1 MSYELDNALPISHRV
16 TSLVGIFIGLFCFIT
31 QTALP
36 VAGQASSSFTMTVKT
51 TDNKSLVVI
60 PDPFS
65 NATATEQSK
74 CTVTNFK
81 PRQPA
86 PIIGGL
92 DPNKVTSNPVTAA
105 TCNVFDQT
113 YGWEWPL
120 AFTFSSL
127 KDLGTWTIVCDGYS
141 FDMTSCQAANVQPC
155 GLFCNPYTLTKWQ
168 NTFTWI
174 VTVQNNPPQVKLAPT
189 TFHGSKSD
197 VTLSINITD
206 PDGGPAARV
215 PNAWRFA
222 GPNGRTVTPTMLNNN
237 TEAQATFDHPLDV
250 GSWSIHIDVID
261 GQGEQTTQTVDFT
274 VTDNK
279 PVVTVSANGMPGN
292 LWTMWA
298 TDQLPFTVLAT
309 DADGDDTSL
318 TCVAQGPNGKNT
330 LPKGAVLPAIAAQKP
345 PVTGMFTFSPGK
357 PDIGTWKFSCDAV
370 TDLATVTS
378 TFTVDVQP
386 KQPQAKLLSG
396 AFPPAIPEGS
406 DITLVAD
413 NHDAYGDPFKTIQW
427 DLIQGPGANP
437 PGQTDAVGSGATFTM
452 AKPAPGTWRFRL
464 TVTDDVAQ
472 SDKKDDIFVLVD
484 SKPHISINDPG
495 IVNVLQAFTLD
506 GSASSDPDY
515 DSPHWVVQPY
525 VVTLKSEA
533 PTYQWRLI
541 SWPADADPNL
551 IYQGTVDDVF
561 NLNGSAKTLMFPAVT
576 LFPDDWLFELDVTD
590 SQGNQDSGVVAVVVA
605 GLNLPPI
612 AIINPPARIYTVT
625 GVQDPLKFLDGFTD
639 VTFDASMSF
648 DPDALLKNLGRGI
661 QSYAWQVLDQPNGCN
676 LKPPWD
682 NGALSTAS
690 VAMGF
695 QQMNGVP
702 NACLGTYHVMV
713 AATDQDMPKAHTGF
727 NTALA
732 VVVNCK
738 DVICIDH
745 PTQQDPEFVPL
756 AQKTDV
762 LIYYHLSSLF
772 NQQPIYN
779 PQSPFGL
786 NGARIQLFISKDEN
800 NATIPVFS
808 NTYDIDP
815 APNQVSGGE
824 RVLNWAGYDTQN
836 RHPASGKYNVAL
848 QLLDGAGNNSSKVTE
863 QHAILIQTLDVSL
876 NSVDRYID
884 GTLLPKSPI
893 QVTWDVSGAK
903 YVKPGFDQ
911 LRLVVFDQTGT
922 EVGHKDEP
930 SNSLNPLAWDGSTD
944 KGQLPPGEYFL
955 QLEAIKNDGTV
966 LGASTELPFTVYQI
980 GFHLA
985 SGAKPPAMVALFVN
999 NDDDDLNGISDLN
1012 DMRKDDDL
1020 VELAIDVLPST
1031 LDGTLT
1037 LSNGGGFL
1045 VWPKND
1051 KSGVQIA
1058 MPATYAANAIP
1069 KSVTL
1074 EGTSASLTYL
1084 TAEFVTTQG
1093 NVKLN
1098 PAKLP
1103 IDTIELA
1110 IMLDTNGD
1118 FRASPGDIESL
1129 YVQLGLWD
1137 FAFRVNADAN
1147 GAANTLYDEQ
1157 DDPNNF
1163 VGRDSHRFYYWL
1175 NDPAANTDNGKIEE
1189 IPLANLQWYT
1199 RKPDKVTDED
1209 HPANA
1214 GITLTETLPGSG
1226 VFVSKALMLVSDQVD
1241 TNEPTDTGLP
1251 AHPGKSGPGV
1261 ANHRTRRVDGIDDL
1275 MVAAYQSQLPGA
1287 SPHLLLTPT
1296 FSRTNDMLSNRRTL
1310 SVHIFNFSDT
1320 NKGVA
1325 KTPQPTIDV
1334 MMKEFSRRFAPLGIR
1349 INIIGND
1356 VIDLPM
1362 GSPINLNMVAGFM
1375 SVLDGAVPCG
1385 TRVTA
1390 SGDQLALIGLI
1401 RAVDPASKVNEN
1413 VYYIAVVPNLA
1424 ANRGESFP
1432 DGYEKPGVMEKN
1444 FTFLSG
1450 AAMQMDY
1457 VPAHEAAHM
1466 LVNETMTN
1474 AEANAMAPGWTPGGH
1489 FGGASAALQ
1498 QRFNVMEPGGTS
1510 APPGPRAD
1518 NETRRFWNDPEPM
1531 PYPHIIQQI
1540 KRARLSRFLSTP

>member
-1 MSYELDNALPISHRV
+1 MSTTPINARCLPAIRARRIGCRV
-16 TSLVGIFIGLFCFIT
+16 GSLFSTRTTLMVVIL
-31 QTALP
+31 LVSLHS
-36 VAGQASSSFTMTVKT
+36 VAQDSESFTMTVKT
-51 TDNKSLVVI
+51 PNTQGWENKE
-60 PDPFS
+60 DPVNSAPAPFLW
-65 NATATEQSK
+65 A
-74 CTVTNFK
+74 CTVTGRV
-81 PRQPA
+81 PRVPA
-86 PIIGGL
+86 PISGGP
-92 DPNKVTSNPVTAA
+92 DPNQVTTNPIAISACPSRGQNGDWFMTLTSN
-105 TCNVFDQT
+105 F
-113 YGWEWPL
+113 L
-120 AFTFSSL
+120 SL
-127 KDLGTWTIVCDGYS
+127 KDLGTVTVTCKGSW
-141 FDMTSCQAANVQPC
+141 FDVNNTPQGFWCGWDSNNLAGLTQAN
-155 GLFCNPYTLTKWQ
+155 TLTLSITVK
-168 NTFTWI
+168 NDPPK
-174 VTVQNNPPQVKLAPT
+174 VTLSPT
-189 TFHGSKSD
+189 SFHGSKSPT
-197 VTLSINITD
+197 TLAIKISD
-206 PDGGPAARV
+206 PDDMSQRV

-250 GSWSIHIDVID
+250 GSWSTHIDVID

-452 AKPAPGTWRFRL
+452 AKPAPGTWRFRF

-541 SWPADADPNL
+541 SWPAGADPNL

-561 NLNGSAKTLMFPAVT
+561 NLNGTAKTLMFPAVT
-576 LFPDDWLFELDVTD
+576 LFPDDWLFELDITD

-625 GVQDPLKFLDGFTD
+625 GVQDPLKFLEGFTD
-639 VTFDASMSF
+639 VAFDASMSF

-713 AATDQDMPKAHTGF
+713 AATDQDMPQAHTGF

-772 NQQPIYN
+772 NQQPIYT

-786 NGARIQLFISKDEN
+786 NGARVQLFISKDGN
-800 NATIPVFS
+800 NGPIPVFS
-808 NTYDIDP
+808 NTYDVDP

-824 RVLNWAGYDTQN
+824 RVLNWSGYDAQN
-836 RHPASGKYNVAL
+836 QHPASGKYNVAL
-848 QLLDGAGNNSSKVTE
+848 QLVDGAGNNSSQTTE
-863 QHAILIQTLDVSL
+863 QHAILIQTLDASL
-876 NSVDRYID
+876 NSVDRYVD
-884 GTLLPKSPI
+884 GTKMPRSI
-893 QVTWDVSGAK
+893 QVVWSVSGAK

-930 SNSLNPLAWDGSTD
+930 PNSLNPLDWDGTTD
-944 KGQLPPGEYFL
+944 KGLLPPAEYFL

-966 LGASTELPFTVYQI
+966 LGASTELPFTVYQL
-980 GFHLA
+980 GFHLTGGGTPKTA
-985 SGAKPPAMVALFVN
+985 LLFV
-999 NDDDDLNGISDLN
+999 NDDDDDMNGVADLN
-1012 DMRKDDDL
+1012 EPTHPGEDDL
-1020 VELAIDVLPST
+1020 VEVFVDFLPKS
-1031 LDGTLT
+1031 LGGTLT
-1037 LSNGGGFL
+1037 LSSDGGFR
-1045 VWPKND
+1045 VWPAAD
-1051 KSGVQIA
+1051 KIAAQIA
-1058 MPATYAANAIP
+1058 MPATFDAAAIP
-1069 KSVTL
+1069 KSVFL
-1074 EGTSASLTYL
+1074 EGTSASLSNL
-1084 TAEFVTTQG
+1084 RAGFVTAQGAVPLHTATLPFDVVEFV
-1093 NVKLN
+1093 
-1098 PAKLP
+1098 A
-1103 IDTIELA
+1103 A
-1110 IMLDTNGD
+1110 YDTNGNFMPD
-1118 FRASPGDIESL
+1118 PGDGYSLFLSPGR
-1129 YVQLGLWD
+1129 WD
-1137 FAFRVNADAN
+1137 YAFRLLSDAN
-1147 GAANTLYDEQ
+1147 GLAKTLYNEQ
-1157 DDPNNF
+1157 DDRNNF
-1163 VGRDSHRFYYWL
+1163 IGRDTQRFFVRI
-1175 NDPAANTDNGKIEE
+1175 NDPAANLDPNAAEE
-1189 IPLANLQWYT
+1189 IPSAQFSWYT
-1199 RKPDKVTDED
+1199 VQKDGKTDVD
-1209 HPANA
+1209 HPANSTMVLSETGLNT
-1214 GITLTETLPGSG
+1214 GIFASPSLLLVTDQPDADQET
-1226 VFVSKALMLVSDQVD
+1226 
-1241 TNEPTDTGLP
+1241 NTGLP
-1251 AHPGKSGPGV
+1251 AHPGKAGPGDT
-1261 ANHRTRRVDGIDDL
+1261 NHRTRRISTIDD
-1275 MVAAYQSQLPGA
+1275 VAVFHYQSLLPSAPGHDLKVPLFPRGA
-1287 SPHLLLTPT
+1287 MD
-1296 FSRTNDMLSNRRTL
+1296 FRRTVTL
-1310 SVHIFNFSDT
+1310 HLFNFKDSANAIPETSQATIDNMLQALRERFAVMGIRPKVIYDAKNDIFDVSKLGFTADLTQVKPSDRVYQLT
-1320 NKGVA
+1320 VLSADQYHLITAVRNVDPLNNA
-1325 KTPQPTIDV
+1325 NENTIDV
-1334 MMKEFSRRFAPLGIR
+1334 ILVRGMSQAK
-1349 INIIGND
+1349 D
-1356 VIDLPM
+1356 
-1362 GSPINLNMVAGFM
+1362 GSN
-1375 SVLDGAVPCG
+1375 VLAE
-1385 TRVTA
+1385 A
-1390 SGDQLALIGLI
+1390 
-1401 RAVDPASKVNEN
+1401 
-1413 VYYIAVVPNLA
+1413 
-1424 ANRGESFP
+1424 FP
-1432 DGYEKPGVMEKN
+1432 DSTLDPKAPWAKN
-1444 FTFLSG
+1444 IVFVGEQGTPNT
-1450 AAMQMDY
+1450 A
-1457 VPAHEAAHM
+1457 AHEIVHM
-1466 LVNETMTN
+1466 LIDTTTLEQNLGK
-1474 AEANAMAPGWTPGGH
+1474 APGWAGGGH
-1489 FGGASAALQ
+1489 YGGPQ
-1498 QRFNVMEPGGTS
+1498 PEFNLMNQYDSVGTGD
-1510 APPGPRAD
+1510 AVTDRK
-1518 NETRRFWNDPEPM
+1518 RLWNDKD
-1531 PYPHIIQQI
+1531 HILMQI
-1540 KRARLSRFLSTP
+1540 DIARASRFVTNP